1 MRLCTL
7 HRSTAIVA
15 LTAPP
20 ILAYLP
26 LLSRN
31 AMSDDS
37 PTSDVP
43 AQAPEPLEDKPES
56 APAKSPEHRSPQETA
71 EVSATGNAP
80 PSEEAMPADTE
91 PAEADKKPDV
101 KSPAADDDSAEPTT
115 TAKKRKRSPELAS
128 SETAQPADP
137 DATNDAPPLPSDEVP
152 PPLPDEEPP
161 AQADDG
167 WEALWD
173 HNVGAYYFYNRH
185 TGLTQWDNPRVPEAA
200 SSSSAVPAAPDTTG
214 YGDSSLGS
222 PPRKRVGGYNP
233 AIHGDFDPNADYAQ
247 DYVEGD
253 EDASVDPNA
262 AAAMHAAAVAGDPYA
277 QTATFNRFTGRFQSD
292 NLAPE
297 LHNDENK
304 SKRQLNAF
312 FDVDAA
318 ANSHDGRSLKAERQ
332 NKKLSKKELQAFKA
346 KAAKKKEEKRRAWL
360 RD

>member
-1 MRLCTL
+1 
-7 HRSTAIVA
+7 
-15 LTAPP
+15 
-20 ILAYLP
+20 
-26 LLSRN
+26 
-31 AMSDDS
+31 MSDDS
-37 PTSDVP
+37 PTSDAP
-43 AQAPEPLEDKPES
+43 ARAPEPSGTPEPADDKAPE
-56 APAKSPEHRSPQETA
+56 PQETP
-71 EVSATGNAP
+71 EVSAAGNAP
-80 PSEEAMPADTE
+80 PSEAALPADA
-91 PAEADKKPDV
+91 PGKKSDV
-101 KSPAADDDSAEPTT
+101 KHPPDDDDDDDDSAGTSSTT
-115 TAKKRKRSPELAS
+115 AATAKKRKRSPEPES
-128 SETAQPADP
+128 SETSHPADP
-137 DATNDAPPLPSDEVP
+137 AATNDAPPLPADEVP

-161 AQADDG
+161 AQQDDG

-173 HNVGAYYFYNRH
+173 HNVAAYYFYNRH
-185 TGLTQWDNPRVPEAA
+185 TGVTQWENPRVPEA
-200 SSSSAVPAAPDTTG
+200 SSPAIAAAPGTTG
-214 YGDSSLGS
+214 YGSSSLGS

-253 EDASVDPNA
+253 DETAVDPNA
-262 AAAMHAAAVAGDPYA
+262 AAAMHAAAVGDPYA
-277 QTATFNRFTGRFQSD
+277 QTATFNRFTGRFQPA

-332 NKKLSKKELQAFKA
+332 NKRLSKKELQAFKA